1 MKKLKLRENKK
12 KSETN
17 KKKGVPLVVT
27 YNPILNGRSKTDTFS
42 STVTG
47 ESFEINQKFNCN
59 NKGLVYLITFRSR

>member
-1 MKKLKLRENKK
+1 MKKLNLRENKK

-17 KKKGVPLVVT
+17 KKKGVLLVVT

-47 ESFEINQKFNCN
+47 ENFEINQKFNRN
-59 NKGLVYLITFRSR
+59 DKGLVYLITFTSR